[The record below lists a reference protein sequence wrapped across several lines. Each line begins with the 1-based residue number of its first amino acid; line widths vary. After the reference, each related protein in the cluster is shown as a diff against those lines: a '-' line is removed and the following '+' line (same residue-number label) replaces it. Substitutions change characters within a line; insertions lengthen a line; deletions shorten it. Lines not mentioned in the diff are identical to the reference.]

1 MNLESPRVTVG
12 KSAQELFDLLSDVRN
27 FEKLMPENIA
37 KFEVL
42 DDDSFVFG
50 LSGMPEI
57 KLKMKEKVAPTKLV
71 LGAASDKLPFTLE
84 ADINPLSENSSNV
97 QLLFEGEFNAMMA
110 MMIKGPI
117 GIAQTGL
124 LIGGDGLVELFL
136 AAAFSPSR
144 QKPIAPR
151 KPGQMMPRIEP
162 RKGIGYLDKRLP
174 ILRNNKEW
182 PGRKE
187 IGSAFRVTEAASGIQ
202 VVWVG

>member
-1 MNLESPRVTVG
+1 MNLESPRVIVE

-42 DDDSFVFG
+42 GDDSFVFG

-84 ADINPLSENSSNV
+84 ADINSLSENSCNV
-97 QLLFEGEFNAMMA
+97 QLLFEGEFNAMIG

-117 GIAQTGL
+117 GKFIET
-124 LIGGDGLVELFL
+124 L
-136 AAAFSPSR
+136 AVN
-144 QKPIAPR
+144 
-151 KPGQMMPRIEP
+151 MP
-162 RKGIGYLDKRLP
+162 KL
-174 ILRNNKEW
+174 
-182 PGRKE
+182 
-187 IGSAFRVTEAASGIQ
+187 
-202 VVWVG
+202 

>member
-42 DDDSFVFG
+42 GDDSFVFG

-84 ADINPLSENSSNV
+84 ADINPVSENSSNV

-117 GIAQTGL
+117 GKFIET
-124 LIGGDGLVELFL
+124 L
-136 AAAFSPSR
+136 AVNIP
-144 QKPIAPR
+144 K
-151 KPGQMMPRIEP
+151 
-162 RKGIGYLDKRLP
+162 L
-174 ILRNNKEW
+174 
-182 PGRKE
+182 
-187 IGSAFRVTEAASGIQ
+187 
-202 VVWVG
+202 